1 MEVMSTFAD
10 FLKTWYIAE
19 IRMLLNKSSYFYFR
33 MERDTDSIAGKNATV
48 ALQRGLL
55 PTGARDEDDSAGLP
69 APGIVP
75 KETAIIPL
83 AFNYALVK
91 FSGIVE
97 AASKSEIGAFASVVD
112 NQTSAAQNS
121 LALIQ
126 QIQCIKSH
134 EGRLSL
140 TSGTLSAGTYTA
152 AAPGSLDVVTTQ
164 WMYPGMRIGVLD
176 QGTSAAQDTG
186 LIIESI
192 ISDTNI
198 SVSGVVSAGD
208 IASGDIVYNHGNK
221 NKQMYGLDN
230 VFDTSGTD
238 TYLGV
243 DRTLV
248 AEWRACNIG
257 NSDVSRPLTL
267 NLMQQAV
274 DDPSKKA
281 LGKITAI
288 HCREEMRRAY
298 VHHLVADRRYNYPDT
313 LKLDGGFSGLAYT
326 GGDKPVPVVVDRH
339 MTPGTMYFLDET
351 TFKLYRMGGGV
362 RWIPGPVNGIFH
374 PMLTAS
380 VSADAL
386 MAGLKIY
393 QNLGCTNPRRNSMLY
408 DLDEM

>member
-1 MEVMSTFAD
+1 MELMSTFAD

-19 IRMLLNKSSYFYFR
+19 IRMLLNKSSYFYYR

-55 PTGARDEDDSAGLP
+55 PTGARDEDDSVGLP
-69 APGIVP
+69 APGVVP

-83 AFNYALVK
+83 SFNYVRIQ

-97 AASKSEIGAFASVVD
+97 AASKKEIGAFASVVD

-121 LALIQ
+121 LALSQ

-134 EGRLSL
+134 EGSL
-140 TSGTLSAGTYTA
+140 GTKTDAVLTTGDKTAEEIKVSTS
-152 AAPGSLDVVTTQ
+152 Q
-164 WMYPGMRIGVLD
+164 WLYPGMRIGFQL
-176 QGTSAAQDTG
+176 AASKRDTG
-186 LIIESI
+186 LIIDTI
-192 ISDTNI
+192 IDDTTIKVTGTI
-198 SVSGVVSAGD
+198 SVQVETGD
-208 IASGDIVYNHGNK
+208 GIYIYDSRNK
-221 NKQMYGLDN
+221 NMYGLDDIFN
-230 VFDTSGTD
+230 TSGTD
-238 TYLGV
+238 TYLSV
-243 DRTLV
+243 DRSAI
-248 AEWRACNIG
+248 AEWIACNIG

-326 GGDKPVPVVVDRH
+326 GGDKPIPVVVDRH
-339 MTPGTMYFLDET
+339 MTPGTMYFLDES
-351 TFKLYRMGGGV
+351 TFILYRMGGGV

-380 VSADAL
+380 TSSDSL
-386 MAGLKIY
+386 MAGLKVY
-393 QNLGCTNPRRNSMLY
+393 QNLGCINPRKNAMLY
-408 DLDEM
+408 DMDEM